1 MVSAEKEFP
10 ASLPHPGVRAS
21 SSSDLLSLIPSPN
34 ESLCAI
40 SAVVPAW
47 QRVTELLKTI
57 RQIQACRP
65 APAEILVHVDGATP
79 AVLEALRQHHPDIRV
94 LTSETLLGPGGS
106 RNRLIAEARHELVAN
121 FDDDSFPDQPDYFE
135 RIMQTAALF
144 PDAAMISAASQ
155 DFEKQMPGITSSP
168 WPRAA
173 AACFAKA
180 GFNARAALCRCP
192 WPTAWRRWTSACN
205 CMPWAGV
212 IIHDPGL
219 HVKHDKLPPTEVNA
233 ELNARVIA
241 NFALL
246 PYLRYPRLF
255 WPVGL
260 WQVLR
265 RCFYTVTHGWT
276 AGTLTRPS
284 NDSRSSAVASSLCR
298 ASQVWPHAVLAAAA
312 VVTAGGRSWRGVLT
326 RQTVASGQ
334 SGAGRHLIIS

>member
-121 FDDDSFPDQPDYFE
+121 FDDDSFPDQSDYFG

-155 DFEKQMPGITSSP
+155 DFEKQMPGYHLIAVASGCGCVFRKSWFQRT
-168 WPRAA
+168 R
-173 AACFAKA
+173 
-180 GFNARAALCRCP
+180 GFVPLPVAYGMEEVDISLQLHALGGR
-192 WPTAWRRWTSACN
+192 
-205 CMPWAGV
+205 

-276 AGTLTRPS
+276 AGTLRGLQMIPDHLRLHRRYVGRVKFGPMLS
-284 NDSRSSAVASSLCR
+284 WLRLRLSPQAVA
-298 ASQVWPHAVLAAAA
+298 P
-312 VVTAGGRSWRGVLT
+312 G
-326 RQTVASGQ
+326 VAS
-334 SGAGRHLIIS
+334 